1 MLQISLFILML
12 SAAGCSTFT
21 TETLGDLFPSEVII
35 SHVNFLHNLIIGIKV
50 RTKVIPTISGGLEH
64 KVQSALRMKQQN
76 LYFASIELVA
86 TLGFTRLGRIG

>member
-50 RTKVIPTISGGLEH
+50 RTKVTPTISGGIRT
-64 KVQSALRMKQQN
+64 QSSERFEN
-76 LYFASIELVA
+76 EA
-86 TLGFTRLGRIG
+86 TKSLFCKH